1 MSISLFQN
9 KILQYFVNYPEEEKI
24 VAKFFD
30 FLDNQIDCFSRSNLY
45 GHFTGSAWVVDETN
59 NWVLMTHHYQLNKWL
74 QLGGHADGNEN
85 LLDVATNEAI
95 EESGLNNFKIVS
107 DKIFDID
114 IHTIPE
120 YNNVP
125 SHFHFDVRYLLE
137 AKKGSEE
144 IIVSKESKDVAWIK
158 QNDVLKHNNEY
169 SIKRMLNKGKH
180 FKKSK

>member
-1 MSISLFQN
+1 MSISLFRN
-9 KILQYFVNYPEEEKI
+9 KIQQYFFNYPEEEKI
-24 VAKFFD
+24 VAKFFE

-85 LLDVATNEAI
+85 LLDVAMNEAI
-95 EESGLNNFKIVS
+95 EESGLNNFKIIS

-114 IHTIPE
+114 IHTIPQ

-137 AKKGSEE
+137 AKKGAEE

-158 QNDVLKHNNEY
+158 QNEVLKHNNEY